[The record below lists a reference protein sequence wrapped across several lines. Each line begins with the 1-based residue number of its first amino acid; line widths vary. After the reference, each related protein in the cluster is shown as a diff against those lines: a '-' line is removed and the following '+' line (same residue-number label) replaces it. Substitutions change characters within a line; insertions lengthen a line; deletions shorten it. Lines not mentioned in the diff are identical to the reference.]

1 MAEVAL
7 IHEGETKVIEDVSPK
22 IPEIQRVSVRKFYIC
37 VPGFRVFAV
46 YHPNV
51 VKLRG
56 YKGTYCTAPDCADST
71 KKSPGRKY

>member
-56 YKGTYCTAPDCADST
+56 
-71 KKSPGRKY
+71 